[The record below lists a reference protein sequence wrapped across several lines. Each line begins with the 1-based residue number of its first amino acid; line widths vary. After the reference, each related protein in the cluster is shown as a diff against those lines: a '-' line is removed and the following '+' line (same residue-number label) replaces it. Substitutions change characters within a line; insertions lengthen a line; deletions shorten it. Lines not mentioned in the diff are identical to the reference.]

1 MTLQFALCEFLLL
14 ERNFPSLEDCRRHL
28 EEFPGLKE
36 NNVVGRWNSEVAS
49 KVAEGSGTNRDNVV
63 Q

>member
-28 EEFPGLKE
+28 EEFPGLKVD
-36 NNVVGRWNSEVAS
+36 NVVGRRNGEVA
-49 KVAEGSGTNRDNVV
+49 
-63 Q
+63 